1 MQKITLKNNLFC
13 GMIIT
18 LCFLWT
24 ASGYLSWLYR
34 LMDFSVGSNVDWLTE
49 VVGYVFQAAGILC
62 CSLLGKKYPGQIY
75 SRAFFSYIMIA
86 DFLFILCSTLAG
98 SLPLC
103 LIFGYLMNYLHGI
116 VAMLYL
122 FRLAVLVEWK
132 HRSFTFGVSYGI
144 ASLGSWLI
152 SLIGSGN
159 FLCSHY
165 VLIVYAVLVLLTL
178 GFVWQEKLPDLSDI
192 TFHAK
197 PVSSRLILL
206 AGATVLLLSL
216 VRGIG
221 FYFPMADVA
230 TGINLELSRAFY
242 GIGLATAG
250 ILGDRN
256 RKYGAISCIAALVF
270 PFLML
275 SLTGE
280 VTVSILFWILG
291 YIFFGFYTVYRVVVF
306 SDLARGDCSL
316 LFVAGYGLMFGRLG
330 DAAGSLLGMTLA
342 DRHVA
347 LVVLASLCF
356 AVTIIVFFT
365 LYHQLYMPLV
375 KRELS
380 EDELLMEFAKKYELS
395 GRELEVLKLLLGG
408 LSNGEISAQLF
419 ISESTVKFHIRNLLK
434 KTECANRMALIAL
447 VKR

>member
-1 MQKITLKNNLFC
+1 
-13 GMIIT
+13 
-18 LCFLWT
+18 
-24 ASGYLSWLYR
+24 
-34 LMDFSVGSNVDWLTE
+34 
-49 VVGYVFQAAGILC
+49 
-62 CSLLGKKYPGQIY
+62 
-75 SRAFFSYIMIA
+75 
-86 DFLFILCSTLAG
+86 
-98 SLPLC
+98 
-103 LIFGYLMNYLHGI
+103 
-116 VAMLYL
+116 
-122 FRLAVLVEWK
+122 
-132 HRSFTFGVSYGI
+132 
-144 ASLGSWLI
+144 
-152 SLIGSGN
+152 
-159 FLCSHY
+159 
-165 VLIVYAVLVLLTL
+165 
-178 GFVWQEKLPDLSDI
+178 
-192 TFHAK
+192 
-197 PVSSRLILL
+197 
-206 AGATVLLLSL
+206 
-216 VRGIG
+216 
-221 FYFPMADVA
+221 MADVSS
-230 TGINLELSRAFY
+230 GINLELSRAFY

-291 YIFFGFYTVYRVVVF
+291 YIFFGFYTVYRIVVF
-306 SDLARGDCSL
+306 SDLARSDRSL